1 MVLEDAV
8 NGRPT
13 IISGDENDTV
23 LMALY
28 KLLFTKQ
35 RESEFLGVPPVP
47 GPPAV
52 REDKKNEA
60 NNRF

>member
-23 LMALY
+23 LMVLY

-35 RESEFLGVPPVP
+35 RESEFLGVPVP

>member
-1 MVLEDAV
+1 MVLEDAF
-8 NGRPT
+8 NGKPT
-13 IISGDENDTV
+13 ILSGDENDTI

-35 RESEFLGVPPVP
+35 RENEILGVP

-52 REDKKNEA
+52 REDEKNDA